1 MGIQINGQTDIISAI
16 DGSLTIQG
24 ADFTAIAAGSTAAPS
39 ISPTGDSNTGIFFP
53 SADTVAIA
61 EGGVEALRIDSSGN
75 LGIGTD
81 NPGATLDVR
90 GSAQFGSNAVDTT
103 SIEKTF
109 SSSHVAANRGA
120 KIRIGLNDGSFAGVE
135 VQNTVGSNGSFNSQ
149 NVHLINHN
157 GGVAGDTYSLTSRY
171 DGNIGIGI
179 TNPTEKTHISGTG
192 DIKLRVGTTSS
203 GVNANAAL
211 NLTTA
216 SEGNYTIQTGNAVS
230 GGLRFYDTTAD
241 AERVRV
247 SAAGSFGIGTGNP
260 DEILCVS
267 KSSPDP
273 FNTVLTH
280 LKLINGAGNQGA
292 GNRIQFLT
300 GAATSWIQSIV
311 AGANSTSGSDLV
323 FGTPSTGTVGT
334 ERVRI
339 TSTGDFN
346 ITQTPGRYSVDVN
359 PGATS
364 IANNGTVD
372 FATASGML
380 VVNNHTN
387 GNVTIYICGGGT
399 VTAVANTGSNVGS
412 FSYNSGINGYR
423 WTNNSGSTAIF
434 GFFFVRTR
442 ANA

>member
-241 AERVRV
+241 AERVR
-247 SAAGSFGIGTGNP
+247 
-260 DEILCVS
+260 
-267 KSSPDP
+267 
-273 FNTVLTH
+273 
-280 LKLINGAGNQGA
+280 
-292 GNRIQFLT
+292 
-300 GAATSWIQSIV
+300 
-311 AGANSTSGSDLV
+311 
-323 FGTPSTGTVGT
+323 
-334 ERVRI
+334 I